1 MSMGTRVVGV
11 ILACLATGAAV
22 FAGSGGSPPGRDE
35 VERLMG
41 RRSEGD
47 LVRGQLDTVGFVVT
61 REQAEDVLAAARRA
75 EAASLVKEPDGLLAA
90 VCPHDDHLYAARV
103 YVHVTEHISAP
114 RVLLLGV
121 FHKARL
127 WDLHDRLVFDRF
139 AAWHGPWGPVPVDG
153 LRKELLA
160 ALPPGDVVVDN
171 AMHCREH
178 SLEAIVP
185 FLQAHRRDVSIVP
198 VLVPYMNWDR
208 MEALAGDLAGALA
221 AIMRRH
227 GWELGRDV
235 AVVISSDAVHYGE
248 DFEHAP
254 FGVDGA
260 AYRRAVARENEL
272 ISGHIEGPLEAARLH
287 GLLDRLVDP
296 ADVERYR
303 IPWCGRFSV
312 PFGLETVRRTAA
324 ALGMAAPEAHLLRYG
339 TSLSEAEL
347 PVSEATRRAGLGY
360 TAPSNFHH
368 WVGYAAIGVVAGGR
382 ERFSPPAAG
391 GSVAAAGARRR

>member
-1 MSMGTRVVGV
+1 MNLGVRVLVA
-11 ILACLATGAAV
+11 ILAGFGVSAAV
-22 FAGSGGSPPGRDE
+22 YAGSGGSPPSRDQ

-41 RRSEGD
+41 KRSEGD

-75 EAASLVKEPDGLLAA
+75 EAAALADEPTGLLAA

-127 WDLHDRLVFDRF
+127 WNLHDRLVFDRF
-139 AAWHGPWGPVPVDG
+139 TAWHGPWGPVPVDG
-153 LRKELLA
+153 LREELLA
-160 ALPPGDVVVDN
+160 ALPAGDVVVDN

-185 FLQAHRRDVSIVP
+185 FLQGHRRDVCIVP
-198 VLVPYMNWDR
+198 VLVPYMDWNR
-208 MEALAGDLAGALA
+208 MEALAVDLSGALA

-227 GWELGRDV
+227 GWKLGKDV

-254 FGVDGA
+254 FGVDEA
-260 AYRRAVARENEL
+260 AYRKAVAREHEL
-272 ISGHIEGPLEAARLH
+272 IAGHLEGPLQAERLH

-296 ADVERYR
+296 GNVERYR

-312 PFGLETVRRTAA
+312 PFGLETVRLTAA
-324 ALGMAAPEAHLLRYG
+324 ALGLAVPQARLLRYG
-339 TSLSEAEL
+339 TSLSEAQL
-347 PVSEATRRAGLGY
+347 PVSGDTRRAGLGY

-368 WVGYAAIGVVAGGR
+368 WVGYAAIGVIPDGR
-382 ERFSPPAAG
+382 
-391 GSVAAAGARRR
+391 